1 MNLYCKFASSLSF
14 IMIKNFASF
23 IKNKPALAVGF
34 LFATSSLLFGIWV
47 ASIPGIK
54 TRLGFTDGSLG
65 LSLLLSP
72 LGAITGMLLST
83 RVFSRISVGRWMVTG
98 YIIVCCIMVLQV
110 NSVNRLM
117 FWICLYCLG
126 TISFLNGVSANATV
140 NLMEKKYN
148 RLLMSTCHG
157 MYSLGGALSGGIAAL
172 LFVLHIPSGWQI
184 VAIASVLI
192 VVILSNKHH
201 LLANRDIIHSGSAF
215 KLPSLTILGI
225 SFICMVSFMAEG
237 CVADWS
243 AIYFKEILRAPKALI
258 SLGYAG
264 FSVAMTVGRLNGDML
279 ITKLGSKNVVVS
291 GSLLAASGFLV
302 VVTTPVIVIAI
313 LGYIMVGLGCCCIV
327 PVLFRASANIPG
339 VSTVE
344 GYAMVTTGG
353 LIGFLA
359 GPSVIGFISEKANLS
374 KGLSL
379 LIIMGLLAAY
389 AAWRNPFIQNKET
402 GSTVSLPYDEQ
413 IY

>member
-1 MNLYCKFASSLSF
+1 
-14 IMIKNFASF
+14 MIKNFISF
-23 IKNKPALAVGF
+23 FKNKPVFAVGF

-54 TRLGFTDGSLG
+54 LRMGFSDGSLG

-83 RVFSRISVGRWMVTG
+83 RVFSKIPVGRWMYFG
-98 YIIVCCIMVLQV
+98 YIILCFIMILQI
-110 NSVNRLM
+110 NSVNRYM
-117 FWICLYCLG
+117 FWSCLYCFG
-126 TISFLNGVSANATV
+126 GISFLNGVSANATV
-140 NLMEKKYN
+140 NLMEKKFN
-148 RLLMSTCHG
+148 KLLMSTCHG
-157 MYSLGGALSGGIAAL
+157 MYSMGGALSSGVAAL
-172 LFVLHIPSGWQI
+172 LFVLHIPSGLQI
-184 VAIASVLI
+184 VLVASVI
-192 VVILSNKHH
+192 VVVILSNKHH
-201 LLANRDIIHSGSAF
+201 LLANRDIIHSRSAF

-243 AIYFKEILRAPKALI
+243 AIYFKEILFAPKALI

-279 ITKLGSKNVVVS
+279 IKKLGSKNVVVS
-291 GSLLAASGFLV
+291 GSLLAATGFLV
-302 VVTTPVIVIAI
+302 VVTAPVVIVAI

-339 VSTVE
+339 LSTVE

-353 LIGFLA
+353 LIGFLT
-359 GPSVIGFISEKANLS
+359 GPSVIGFISEKASLP

-379 LIIMGLLAAY
+379 LILMGALAAF
-389 AAWRNPFIQNKET
+389 AAWRNPFILNKET
-402 GSTVSLPYDEQ
+402 KSPVASLPFDEQ

>member
-1 MNLYCKFASSLSF
+1 MIRNFISF
-14 IMIKNFASF
+14 IRNRSVF
-23 IKNKPALAVGF
+23 AVGF
-34 LFATSSLLFGIWV
+34 LFATSSLLFAIWV
-47 ASIPGIK
+47 AAIPGIK
-54 TRLGFTDGSLG
+54 ARLGFTDGSLG

-72 LGAITGMLLST
+72 FGAITGMLLST
-83 RVFSRISVGRWMVTG
+83 RVFSKISVGRWMFTG
-98 YIIVCCIMVLQV
+98 YPIMCVIMMLQI

-117 FWICLYCLG
+117 FWVCLYCFG

-140 NLMEKKYN
+140 NLMEKKQN

-157 MYSLGGALSGGIAAL
+157 MYSLGGAVSAGIAAL
-172 LFVLHIPSGWQI
+172 LFSVHIPSGWQI
-184 VAIASVLI
+184 VMVAFVILI
-192 VVILSNKHH
+192 VIISNKNY
-201 LLANRDIIHSGSAF
+201 LLANADIIHSRSGV

-243 AIYFKEILRAPKALI
+243 AIYFKEILFAPKALI

-264 FSVAMTVGRLNGDML
+264 FSIAMTVGRLNGDTL
-279 ITKLGSKNVVVS
+279 IQKLGSKNVVIT
-291 GSLLAASGFLV
+291 GSLFAATGFLIV
-302 VVTTPVIVIAI
+302 ITSPVILIGI

-344 GYAMVTTGG
+344 GYAMITTGG
-353 LIGFLA
+353 LIGFLT
-359 GPSVIGFISEKANLS
+359 GPSVIGFISEHANLS
-374 KGLSL
+374 KALSL
-379 LIIMGLLAAY
+379 LIVMHLLAAY
-389 AAWRNPFIQNKET
+389 VAWKNPFISNKEPT
-402 GSTVSLPYDEQ
+402 TNASLSYDEQ

>member
-1 MNLYCKFASSLSF
+1 
-14 IMIKNFASF
+14 MIKNFSSF
-23 IKNKPALAVGF
+23 IKNKPALELGF

-54 TRLGFTDGSLG
+54 SRLGFTDGTLG

-83 RVFSRISVGRWMVTG
+83 RVFSKISVGRWMYTG
-98 YIIVCCIMVLQV
+98 YMIVCCIMILQI
-110 NSVNRLM
+110 NSVNRFM
-117 FWICLYCLG
+117 FWTCLYCLG

-172 LFVLHIPSGWQI
+172 LFALHIPSGWQI
-184 VAIASVLI
+184 VAVAAILI
-192 VVILSNKHH
+192 VTILSNKHH
-201 LLANRDIIHSGSAF
+201 LLANRDIIHSRSAF
-215 KLPSLTILGI
+215 KLPSLSILGI

-243 AIYFKEILRAPKALI
+243 AIYFKEILLAPKALI

-291 GSLLAASGFLV
+291 GSLLAATGFLTV
-302 VVTTPVIVIAI
+302 VIAPFVIVAI

-344 GYAMVTTGG
+344 GFAMVTTGG
-353 LIGFLA
+353 LIGFLT
-359 GPSVIGFISEKANLS
+359 GPSVIGFISEKADLS
-374 KGLSL
+374 KGFLL
-379 LIIMGLLAAY
+379 LIVMGLLAAY
-389 AAWRNPFIQNKET
+389 AAWRNPFILNKET
-402 GSTVSLPYDEQ
+402 AATVSPPYDEQ

>member
-1 MNLYCKFASSLSF
+1 MLR
-14 IMIKNFASF
+14 NFYAF
-23 IKNKPALAVGF
+23 VRNKPAFAVGF
-34 LFATSSLLFGIWV
+34 LFSTSSLLFGIWV

-54 TRLGFTDGSLG
+54 ERLAFSDGSLG

-72 LGAITGMLLST
+72 LGAISAMALST
-83 RVFSRISVGRWMVTG
+83 RVFSKISVGRWMCIG
-98 YIIVCCIMVLQV
+98 YIIICCIMVLQI
-110 NSVNRLM
+110 NSANRVM
-117 FWICLYCLG
+117 FWACLYCFG
-126 TISFLNGVSANATV
+126 GISFLNGVSANATV

-148 RLLMSTCHG
+148 RLFMSTCHG
-157 MYSLGGALSGGIAAL
+157 MYSLGGAVSAGIAAL
-172 LFVLHIPSGWQI
+172 LFLVNIPSRWQI
-184 VAIASVLI
+184 VI
-192 VVILSNKHH
+192 VSAFLVTVILSNKKH
-201 LLANRDIIHSGSAF
+201 LLSNTDIIHSRSAF
-215 KLPSLTILGI
+215 KLPSFSILGI

-243 AIYFKEILRAPKALI
+243 AIYFKEILLAPKALI

-264 FSVAMTVGRLNGDML
+264 FSVAMTLGRLNGDSL
-279 ITKLGSKNVVVS
+279 IKKLGSKNVVVS
-291 GSLLAASGFLV
+291 GALLAAAGFLV
-302 VVTTPVIVIAI
+302 VVTSPAVIVAI
-313 LGYIMVGLGCCCIV
+313 VGYIMIGLGCCCIV

-359 GPSVIGFISEKANLS
+359 GPSLIGFISEKASLS

-379 LIIMGLLAAY
+379 LIIMMLLSAY
-389 AAWRNPFIQNKET
+389 TAWRSPFILNKEKAIKET
-402 GSTVSLPYDEQ
+402 LPYDET